1 MTEEV
6 ELYVPKPG
14 SMPWLVLTFLVANPN
29 AVLMR
34 KDAAAVAQCPINSVD
49 AVLQLAVVRG
59 GLMKMRNEHLEVTWR
74 LGDKKAFRLDKLE
87 EGVPPFAAPSAPPP
101 ASPRAPASES
111 LADVVIDD
119 EPAQPEVAAAPAP
132 AKRPYT
138 RRVRAGIDHPQ
149 ATAAPAPDELK
160 VPYFGDVRAP
170 APQRIDVTSMHSKG
184 PEHIDATPSAPAD
197 GGLYV
202 WMPATITPQLIE
214 AVKND
219 PSTSF
224 DCKAD
229 GHHAMGWLMDAYAV
243 LVKAQLSAKSNP

>member
-87 EGVPPFAAPSAPPP
+87 EGAPASPPPAPPP
-101 ASPRAPASES
+101 AAAPAQ
-111 LADVVIDD
+111 APAPI
-119 EPAQPEVAAAPAP
+119 EPTAEAPAEEPQPGPAP

-149 ATAAPAPDELK
+149 GTAAPAYDELK
-160 VPYFGDVRAP
+160 VPYFGDIQAP
-170 APQRIDVTSMHSKG
+170 VTLPPAG
-184 PEHIDATPSAPAD
+184 PTD

-224 DCKAD
+224 ECKAD

-243 LVKAQLSAKSNP
+243 LIRAQKAIGCTK